1 MNSAL
6 KGHAMKRGTLMVL
19 KRLLVT
25 ALSALGLGALV
36 SGTAFAQQIPVPDIF
51 DDQIACSMN
60 VPSAMDTP
68 MPTVVPMDGMSTLAT
83 LIGMGTVVIDTSATG
98 AGTYEDLGYVI
109 PATNT
114 NCGMGTA
121 DGATPFVTTGAG
133 AVSDVT
139 FDVADGYTKLLPLF
153 TAVYGD
159 PGLTT
164 GGTSRALAAARK
176 ALADQIE
183 DGTTGTA
190 LNPYEAAVDRA
201 LDAHNK
207 ALATFNAAAGGP
219 IYQAGVAEWMAKAAV
234 TKAVEDY
241 NTQVTATNTAL
252 TALDAMSY
260 ASYVPLGN
268 NELVGTVV
276 TFDGEGNPTVVLS
289 QLNQYINADLS
300 NPQVAV
306 VAMDGSTTS
315 TNSNFDATGKLVV
328 PMSLQDHDS
337 DSDTDNIL
345 APVVVADGTAN
356 VIGGTG
362 GIRTRVEQFNAA
374 AEAIKKLR
382 DDNVNPVLQ
391 PIFDQAYIRAQA
403 EADYYNAEWAEV
415 QADNT
420 DTRTADQKL
429 RHEDTDGSGVIEP
442 DEAVA
447 TNLNADYIPNVVS
460 IASRNAAYTTESNK
474 RFSQEQGLRAAVAT
488 RESATA
494 AVRAQFTDGQSF
506 YSQLVARRQALKAAA
521 DKLVAD
527 ASKDGATPPMN
538 LVDSA
543 KAAQDSLAAA
553 QKAQATIHALF
564 DDPSDPTV
572 DLINELLLAD
582 GDGDDG
588 QGLVDAISE
597 TYDETME
604 NAERLDALLTTDADG
619 TESGRIV
626 SIEESIEGLTGG
638 GDGAV
643 DQLRTDL
650 NALAGDG
657 RMDET
662 VAGNADDIETLD
674 MEVSGNSQDL
684 DAVWEDLDLG
694 QRGTDEQHGDMA
706 VCDPASTST
715 AGRLACA
722 EALAEHNEADIDG
735 LMGDEGAIAT
745 GDAATLKSANEAAM
759 AGDAATLKSTNEAAM
774 AGDAATL
781 KSANEA
787 AMAGDAATLKSA
799 NEAAMAGDAAT
810 LKSANE
816 AAMAGD
822 AATLKSANEAAMAGD
837 AATLKSANE
846 AAMAGDA
853 ATLKSAN
860 EAAMAGDAAT
870 LKSANEAAMAGDAA
884 TLKSANEAAM
894 AGDAATLKSAN
905 EAAMAGDAATLK
917 SANEAAMAGDA
928 ATLKS
933 ANEAAMAGDA
943 AEAKMR
949 ADADM
954 MLAGHIDSEAM
965 ARADADM
972 MLAGQIDSEAMARM
986 DADMMLGGM
995 IDSEAMARMDADTA
1009 LGGRITSNAG
1019 AIASNMN
1026 AIGSNA
1032 SAISDNRNM
1041 IGELSDDLD
1050 VVRAGVAASM
1060 ALAGMPAINGRGIA
1074 IGVGSFDGESAF
1086 AVGFQIQGEQASF
1099 KVGVTS
1105 GGGATGASAG
1115 VGFNF

>member
-68 MPTVVPMDGMSTLAT
+68 MPTVVPMGGMSTLGT
-83 LIGMGTVVIDTSATG
+83 LIGMGTVVIDTADTG

-114 NCGMGTA
+114 NCGLGTA
-121 DGATPFVTTGAG
+121 GGATPFVTTGDG

-153 TAVYGD
+153 RDVYGD

-164 GGTSRALAAARK
+164 GGTSRDLAAARK

-190 LNPYEAAVDRA
+190 LNPYQAAVDRA

-234 TKAVEDY
+234 TKAVADY
-241 NTQVTATNTAL
+241 NTQVATTNAAL
-252 TALDAMSY
+252 TDLDEMSY

-276 TFDGEGNPTVVLS
+276 TFDGDGNPTVVLT

-306 VAMDGSTTS
+306 VAMDGSTT
-315 TNSNFDATGKLVV
+315 TTASNFDATGKLVV

-337 DSDTDNIL
+337 DPDTDNIL

-356 VIGGTG
+356 LIGGTG

-374 AEAIKKLR
+374 AAAIKKLR

-420 DTRTADQKL
+420 DTRTAQQKL
-429 RHEDTDGSGVIEP
+429 RYVDTDDSGVNEP
-442 DEAVA
+442 DE
-447 TNLNADYIPNVVS
+447 TTLNNSGDDAYVPNVVS

-474 RFSQEQGLRAAVAT
+474 RFSQEQRLRAAVAT

-527 ASKDGATPPMN
+527 ASKDGATAPMN
-538 LVDSA
+538 LVDDA

-553 QKAQATIHALF
+553 QKARATIHALF
-564 DDPSDPTV
+564 DDASDPTV

-582 GDGDDG
+582 DDGDDG

-597 TYDETME
+597 TYQETME
-604 NAERLDALLTTDADG
+604 NEERLDALLTTADDG
-619 TESGRIV
+619 TESGRIR
-626 SIEESIEGLTGG
+626 SIEESIKQLTGG
-638 GDGAV
+638 DDGAFNK
-643 DQLRTDL
+643 LRNDL

-657 RMDET
+657 RMDDQT
-662 VAGNADDIETLD
+662 VAGNAKEIETLD
-674 MEVSGNSQDL
+674 QDL
-684 DAVWEDLDLG
+684 DAVWDDLGLG

-706 VCDPASTST
+706 VCDPARTST

-722 EALAEHNEADIDG
+722 EALAEHNEIDIDG

-745 GDAATLKSANEAAM
+745 GDADTLKSANA
-759 AGDAATLKSTNEAAM
+759 AAM

-799 NEAAMAGDAAT
+799 NDAAMAGDAAT

-822 AATLKSANEAAMAGD
+822 AATLKSANDAAMAGDAATLKSANDAAMAGDAATLKSANDAAMAGD

-860 EAAMAGDAAT
+860 DAAMAGDAAT

-884 TLKSANEAAM
+884 TLKSANDAAM

-905 EAAMAGDAATLK
+905 D
-917 SANEAAMAGDA
+917 
-928 ATLKS
+928 
-933 ANEAAMAGDA
+933 AAMAGDA

-972 MLAGQIDSEAMARM
+972 MLGGMIDSEAMARM

-1009 LGGRITSNAG
+1009 LGGRITSNVG